1 MARDGSHVDPAFSR
15 RWGEGVS
22 LALGILVGLSFALY
36 LHAIYLGPVWQV
48 YLFKPLTTILILAGA
63 VVTARRQRSGKDDP
77 RYGRLI
83 CLGLLCSLAGDVL
96 LMLPRDRFVAG
107 LGAFLLA
114 HVCYI
119 GAFSSPGDLRATWR
133 VGIPYVLLLAV
144 LLLLLLPRVGGLRA
158 PAAVY
163 GTALVGMAWQAAER
177 WHAMRGSGPA
187 GAATGG
193 ALFIASDAALAVDR
207 FVAPFHAASLVIMG
221 TYVVA
226 QWLIAASVGRVGP
239 GLRSRR
245 EYDGTIPSTRVR

>member
-1 MARDGSHVDPAFSR
+1 MSP
-15 RWGEGVS
+15 
-22 LALGILVGLSFALY
+22 ALGILVGLSFALY
-36 LHAIYLGPVWQV
+36 LRAIYLGPVWQV

-63 VVTARRQRSGKDDP
+63 VLTARRQPSGSEGT

-83 CLGLLCSLAGDVL
+83 CVGLLCSLAGDVL

-119 GAFSSPGDLRATWR
+119 GAFSSPDGPRATWR

-144 LLLLLLPRVGGLRA
+144 LLLLLLPQVGGLRL

-177 WHAMRGSGPA
+177 WHAERGSGPA
-187 GAATGG
+187 AAAVGG

-221 TYVVA
+221 TYVAA
-226 QWLIAASVGRVGP
+226 QWLIAASVGRVRP

-245 EYDGTIPSTRVR
+245 QDDRAEVFESRR